1 MALDSFAL
9 AVLRAALSPDLKA
22 PRSQQFTYLSR
33 QPRFL
38 IGIRSLFEYVPV
50 GVLRT
55 VLKSRDSI
63 CWPGSHLPWN
73 WFGPSDN
80 RSMGSK
86 IYMLVEFWKSH
97 LEIYMVE
104 VSGIRTTMYSKFQKT
119 FNTIFR
125 TNNEDHNQ
133 RTTVTAPSCP
143 QELVIEAK
151 ITEQVVSKALVE
163 KLLTPQKNES
173 SCKNIKARK
182 ALERKAQDEAEQYT
196 RQKNKRMREQEQI
209 KQILK
214 EESLEKAE
222 QFATQQKE
230 RLKANE
236 SLKIN
241 ILDKEVQEEY
251 KKQILK
257 RKLRNVLLLEKWKIQ
272 EKEDQ
277 EEASREMM
285 KRNLQNELMK
295 ENVKIQKQKE
305 SVEEAQ
311 RFAIQQKHRLIANER
326 LKTNILEKEEQEE
339 PNREIQRK
347 VEFINQEEELAITPA
362 KQSPKKV
369 SAEKL
374 RVSFGKKSNATEVEI
389 EKTEDMKKMEIET
402 SPEEEAQMLPA
413 PAKKSPEKV
422 PAERPK
428 DTGSQK
434 ASLHISSPEADA
446 QKDVREKPEVAN
458 QDKNTNLQKTIAK
471 EETRNKNRVRIR
483 RVPIKKPESFFD
495 FPDRMKRRTHY
506 CRIVDD
512 LDKTL
517 DQNQV
522 ERRLV
527 QKAIPS
533 ITDFQLQ
540 SYIGEGAF
548 GKVYKG
554 QHRTSGK
561 TVAIKTI
568 EMHDINNRG
577 VFHCVAQEQRILR
590 LIDEE
595 KCQFLTSL
603 LCSFQTEDHLCL
615 VMEYAEAGNLAAFT
629 AQPGMPLE
637 RVRFYSACM
646 VLGLQFLHEHNI
658 AHRDLKPENILL
670 YGDGYVK
677 IADFGISELG
687 KICNIYTVKQLSIG
701 HICYC
706 NQR

>member
-1 MALDSFAL
+1 M
-9 AVLRAALSPDLKA
+9 K
-22 PRSQQFTYLSR
+22 
-33 QPRFL
+33 
-38 IGIRSLFEYVPV
+38 E
-50 GVLRT
+50 
-55 VLKSRDSI
+55 
-63 CWPGSHLPWN
+63 
-73 WFGPSDN
+73 
-80 RSMGSK
+80 
-86 IYMLVEFWKSH
+86 
-97 LEIYMVE
+97 
-104 VSGIRTTMYSKFQKT
+104 QK
-119 FNTIFR
+119 
-125 TNNEDHNQ
+125 
-133 RTTVTAPSCP
+133 
-143 QELVIEAK
+143 
-151 ITEQVVSKALVE
+151 
-163 KLLTPQKNES
+163 
-173 SCKNIKARK
+173 
-182 ALERKAQDEAEQYT
+182 
-196 RQKNKRMREQEQI
+196 QI

-222 QFATQQKE
+222 QFATQLKE

-241 ILDKEVQEEY
+241 ILDKEVQEES

-257 RKLRNVLLLEKWKIQ
+257 RKLRNVLLLEKWKVQ

-277 EEASREMM
+277 EEASKEMM
-285 KRNLQNELMK
+285 KRNLRNELIK
-295 ENVKIQKQKE
+295 EKVKIQKQKE

-311 RFAIQQKHRLIANER
+311 RFAIQQKHRLIANLR

-339 PNREIQRK
+339 PNREILKCKVRNVLLLESWKIQENEAQKESSREIIQRKLREELLKEQAIIQQQQIKNQTLDSTEVKKHIKSLEQETEEK
-347 VEFINQEEELAITPA
+347 VEFINKQEELAITPA
-362 KQSPKKV
+362 KQSPEKVPAEELKV
-369 SAEKL
+369 SI
-374 RVSFGKKSNATEVEI
+374 GKKSNATEVEI
-389 EKTEDMKKMEIET
+389 EKTEEMKKMEIET

-422 PAERPK
+422 PAEKLK

-458 QDKNTNLQKTIAK
+458 QDKNRNLQKTIAK
-471 EETRNKNRVRIR
+471 EEPRNKNRVRIR

-506 CRIVDD
+506 CRIVDE

-637 RVRFYSACM
+637 RVRFYSACL

-701 HICYC
+701 HTCYC